1 MDTKPNQMKH
11 WVITLLAIT
20 SFGTAFGQAYPDPTI
35 NNEVRFNMGLFL
47 ATTTIEGSYE
57 YFINGDASIGLTAY
71 FDSDPNDFN
80 GDFGIGPNF
89 RAYFGY
95 GYANGFF
102 AEAFGLFYT
111 GREEVTR
118 DFDTPVNVNYDTFAL
133 GLGIG
138 GKWVTR
144 SQRISFEISGGFG
157 RNVNPEYF
165 QDDFIYRLGL
175 SIGFRF

>member
-1 MDTKPNQMKH
+1 MRH
-11 WVITLLAIT
+11 WIITFLAIT
-20 SFGTAFGQAYPDPTI
+20 SFGAVYSQAYPDTSI

-57 YFINGDASIGLTAY
+57 YFINGDTSIGLTAY
-71 FDSDPNDFN
+71 FDNDKTDFN

-95 GYANGFF
+95 GYASGFF
-102 AEAFGLFYT
+102 AEAFGLYYT
-111 GREEVTR
+111 GQEEISR
-118 DFDTPVNVNYDTFAL
+118 DFAGPIDVGYDTFAL

-144 SQRISFEISGGFG
+144 SQRITFEINGGFG
-157 RNVNPEYF
+157 RNVNPEDF
-165 QDDFIYRLGL
+165 QDDFMYRLGL
-175 SIGFRF
+175 SIGFRL